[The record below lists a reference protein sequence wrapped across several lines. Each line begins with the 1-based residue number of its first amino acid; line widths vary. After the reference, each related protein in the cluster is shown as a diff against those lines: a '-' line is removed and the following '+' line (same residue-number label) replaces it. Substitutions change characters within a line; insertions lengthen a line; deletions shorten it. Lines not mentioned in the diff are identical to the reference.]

1 MFKLKENNIRIRSE
15 IFAGITT
22 FITLAYVLI
31 ATPSMIT
38 DAVDPGNAA
47 LNASL
52 YIATCLAAFCG
63 TLLMGLLAN
72 LPVAS
77 APGMG
82 LNAFFAC
89 TLLGK
94 MGYSYPEALAITFF
108 AGAIFLIATLLGLR
122 RAIESAVP
130 KNMRVAICA
139 GLGLYVV
146 MLGLQQAGI
155 ITSSGSS
162 ISFIDIKGL
171 FMDGNYAVLFS
182 AGVAL
187 AGVALITLMKR
198 MRMPAALVLG
208 LILTG
213 GLYYGAGIPLGLV
226 EWDGFSFNIA
236 SVGNDFMSWLG
247 NSFAKG
253 FTEGIA
259 DLFSD
264 GKFLNTLYTVA
275 MVTISFTFV
284 QVFQSAGITMG
295 LRQHIEVLDEEENRT
310 ADNNAEAS
318 ADGTP
323 KKEINV
329 TRRAMLADSI
339 STMFSSFIGTS
350 PVSACTESTSGISV
364 GGRSGLS
371 SVITAILFLA
381 AIFIA
386 PVVELFRPAV
396 AAALLIFIG
405 MYMLRVIKNINMKD
419 VTEATPALITL
430 ALMPFVGIVEA
441 LSLGLLMHL
450 LVKIICFR
458 FKDITVA
465 EIVLLGFAAIRYIF
479 VFV

>member
-1 MFKLKENNIRIRSE
+1 MFKLKENNIRVRTE

-22 FITLAYVLI
+22 FITMAYILV
-31 ATPSMIT
+31 ATPSMLTGAI
-38 DAVDPGNAA
+38 DPGNGT
-47 LNASL
+47 LKASL

-89 TLLGK
+89 TLLEK
-94 MGYSYPEALAITFF
+94 MGYNYSQALAITFF
-108 AGAIFLIATLLGLR
+108 AALIFLAATLLGLR

-155 ITSSGSS
+155 ITASGTT

-171 FMDGNYAVLFS
+171 FVKGDYSVLFS

-187 AGVALITLMKR
+187 VGVALITLMKR

-208 LILTG
+208 LLLTG
-213 GLYYGAGIPLGLV
+213 GVYYGAGIPLGLV
-226 EWDGFSFNIA
+226 EWNGFSFDIA
-236 SVGNDFMSWLG
+236 SVGEGFGSWLSL
-247 NSFAKG
+247 SFAKG
-253 FTEGIA
+253 FTNGIVSLFEG
-259 DLFSD
+259 
-264 GKFLNTLYTVA
+264 GKFLETLFSVL

-284 QVFQSAGITMG
+284 QVFQSAGITLG
-295 LRQHIEVLDEEENRT
+295 LRQHMEVLDAEENRT
-310 ADNNAEAS
+310 ADNNE
-318 ADGTP
+318 GEGE

-329 TRRAMLADSI
+329 TRRALLADSI
-339 STMFSSFIGTS
+339 TNMVASFIGTS

-371 SVITAILFLA
+371 SVITAVLFLA
-381 AIFIA
+381 AIFVA

-405 MYMLRVIKNINMKD
+405 MYMLRVIKDINMKD

-450 LVKIICFR
+450 IVKLICFR
-458 FKDITVA
+458 FKDITAA

>member
-31 ATPSMIT
+31 YTPTLIAGSM
-38 DAVDPGNAA
+38 DAPKVGMT
-47 LNASL
+47 ASL

-82 LNAFFAC
+82 LNAVFAC
-89 TLLGK
+89 TLLQH
-94 MGYSYPEALAITFF
+94 MNYTYAEALAITFF
-108 AGAIFLIATLLGLR
+108 AGAIFLIATILGLR
-122 RAIESAVP
+122 RAVESAIP

-139 GLGLYVV
+139 GIGLYVV

-162 ISFIDIKGL
+162 ISFINIKGL
-171 FMDGNYAVLFS
+171 YNAGNYRVLFS
-182 AGVAL
+182 AGIAIV
-187 AGVALITLMKR
+187 GVAIITLMKR

-208 LILTG
+208 LLLTG
-213 GLYYGAGIPLGLV
+213 AIYYGAGIPLKLV

-236 SVGNDFMSWLG
+236 SVGSDFKSWLG

-253 FTEGIA
+253 FTEGIVS
-259 DLFSD
+259 LFSE
-264 GKFLNTLYTVA
+264 GKFLNTLFTVL

-284 QVFQSAGITMG
+284 QVFQSVGINFG
-295 LRQHIEVLDEEENRT
+295 LRQQIDVLDEEEKRSE
-310 ADNNAEAS
+310 DNTEGAE
-318 ADGTP
+318 GG

-339 STMFSSFIGTS
+339 STMAASFMGTS
-350 PVSACTESTSGISV
+350 PVSACPESTSGISV

-371 SVITAILFLA
+371 SVITAVLFLA
-381 AIFIA
+381 AIFFA
-386 PVVELFRPAV
+386 PVVELFRPEV

-419 VTEATPALITL
+419 VTEATPALFTL

-441 LSLGLLMHL
+441 LSFGLLMHL
-450 LVKIICFR
+450 IVKIICFR
-458 FKDITVA
+458 FKDITAA

-479 VFV
+479 MYV

>member
-15 IFAGITT
+15 LFAGITT
-22 FITLAYVLI
+22 FITMAYVLI
-31 ATPSMIT
+31 ATPAMLT
-38 DAVDPGNAA
+38 DAIDPGNAA

-52 YIATCLAAFCG
+52 YVATCMAAFCG

-72 LPVAS
+72 LPIAS

-108 AGAIFLIATLLGLR
+108 AALIFLVATLLGLR
-122 RAIESAVP
+122 RAIESAIP

-155 ITSSGSS
+155 ITSSGTS

-171 FMDGNYAVLFS
+171 FNNGEYAALFS

-187 AGVALITLMKR
+187 VGIALITLMKR

-226 EWDGFSFNIA
+226 EWNGFSFDIA
-236 SVGNDFMSWLG
+236 SVGSDFGAWLT

-253 FTEGIA
+253 FTEGIMS
-259 DLFSD
+259 LFS
-264 GKFLNTLYTVA
+264 GINFLNTLFTVA

-284 QVFQSAGITMG
+284 QVFQSAGITLG
-295 LRQHIEVLDEEENRT
+295 LRQHMEVLDEEENRS

-318 ADGTP
+318 ENAP
-323 KKEINV
+323 KKEINT
-329 TRRAMLADSI
+329 TRRALLADSI
-339 STMFSSFIGTS
+339 STLFASLIGTS
-350 PVSACTESTSGISV
+350 PVSACTESTSGISI

-371 SVITAILFLA
+371 SVITAVFFLA

-450 LVKIICFR
+450 IVKIICFR

-465 EIVLLGFAAIRYIF
+465 EIVLLGFAAVRYIF

>member
-31 ATPSMIT
+31 ATPAMLT
-38 DAVDPGNAA
+38 DAIDPGNAA

-63 TLLMGLLAN
+63 TLLMGMLAN
-72 LPVAS
+72 LPIAS

-108 AGAIFLIATLLGLR
+108 AALIFLIATLLGLR

-130 KNMRVAICA
+130 KNMRVAVCA

-155 ITSSGSS
+155 ITTSGNT

-171 FMDGNYAVLFS
+171 FNDGEYTVLFS

-187 AGVALITLMKR
+187 VGVALITLMKR

-213 GLYYGAGIPLGLV
+213 GVYYGAGIPLGLV
-226 EWDGFSFNIA
+226 EWDGFSFDIA
-236 SVGNDFMSWLG
+236 TVGSDFGAWLG

-253 FTEGIA
+253 FTEGIMS
-259 DLFSD
+259 LFSGVD
-264 GKFLNTLYTVA
+264 FLTTLFTIA

-284 QVFQSAGITMG
+284 QVFQSAGITLG
-295 LRQHIEVLDEEENRT
+295 LRQHMEVLDEEEKRT
-310 ADNNAEAS
+310 SDNDAS
-318 ADGTP
+318 ASDAP
-323 KKEINV
+323 KKEVNT
-329 TRRAMLADSI
+329 TRRALLADSI
-339 STMFSSFIGTS
+339 STLFASFIGTS

-371 SVITAILFLA
+371 SVITAIFFLA
-381 AIFIA
+381 AIFVA

-450 LVKIICFR
+450 VVKIICFR
-458 FKDITVA
+458 FKDITAA
-465 EIVLLGFAAIRYIF
+465 EIVLLGFAAVRYIF

>member
-22 FITLAYVLI
+22 FITLAYILV
-31 ATPSMIT
+31 ATPSMLT
-38 DAVDPGNAA
+38 DAIDPGNAA
-47 LNASL
+47 LKASL

-72 LPVAS
+72 LPVAA

-89 TLLGK
+89 TLLDK
-94 MGYSYPEALAITFF
+94 MGYTYPQALAITFF
-108 AGAIFLIATLLGLR
+108 AALIYLAATLLGLR
-122 RAIESAVP
+122 RAVESAIP

-155 ITSSGSS
+155 ITTSGSS

-171 FMDGNYAVLFS
+171 FQSGDYTVLFS

-187 AGVALITLMKR
+187 VGVALITLMKR
-198 MRMPAALVLG
+198 MRMPAALILG

-213 GLYYGAGIPLGLV
+213 ALYYGAGIPLSLV
-226 EWDGFSFNIA
+226 EWDGFSFDIA
-236 SVGNDFMSWLG
+236 AVGSGFESWLG
-247 NSFAKG
+247 TSFAKG
-253 FTEGIA
+253 FTEGIVA
-259 DLFSD
+259 LFK
-264 GKFLNTLYTVA
+264 GGEFLETLFTVF

-284 QVFQSAGITMG
+284 QVFQTTGITFG
-295 LRQHIEVLDEEENRT
+295 LRQHMEVLDEEENRT
-310 ADNNAEAS
+310 ADNDESA
-318 ADGTP
+318 ADGS

-329 TRRAMLADSI
+329 TRRALLADSI
-339 STMFSSFIGTS
+339 SSLFASFIGTS

-371 SVITAILFLA
+371 SVITAVFFLA
-381 AIFIA
+381 AIFCA

-405 MYMLRVIKNINMKD
+405 MYMLRVIKDINMKD

-441 LSLGLLMHL
+441 LVFGLLMHL
-450 LVKIICFR
+450 IVKLICFR
-458 FKDITVA
+458 FKDITAA

>member
-22 FITLAYVLI
+22 FITMAYVLV
-31 ATPSMIT
+31 ATPAMLT
-38 DAVDPGNAA
+38 DAIDPGNAA
-47 LNASL
+47 LKASL

-72 LPVAS
+72 LPIAS

-108 AGAIFLIATLLGLR
+108 AALIFFAATLLGLR
-122 RAIESAVP
+122 RAMESAIP

-155 ITSSGSS
+155 ITSSGST

-171 FMDGNYAVLFS
+171 FTSGNYTTLFS
-182 AGVAL
+182 AGVAIV
-187 AGVALITLMKR
+187 GVALITLMKR

-226 EWDGFSFNIA
+226 AWDGFSFDIA
-236 SVGNDFMSWLG
+236 SVGSDFGAWLG

-253 FTEGIA
+253 FTEGIMS
-259 DLFSD
+259 LFN
-264 GKFLNTLYTVA
+264 GVNFLNTLFTVA

-284 QVFQSAGITMG
+284 QVFQSAGITFG
-295 LRQHIEVLDEEENRT
+295 LRQHMDVLDEEENRSS
-310 ADNNAEAS
+310 DNNSES
-318 ADGTP
+318 DGA

-329 TRRAMLADSI
+329 TRRALLADSI
-339 STMFSSFIGTS
+339 STMFASFIGTS
-350 PVSACTESTSGISV
+350 PVSACTESTSGISI

-381 AIFIA
+381 AIFCA

-450 LVKIICFR
+450 IVKIICFR
-458 FKDITVA
+458 FKDITAA
-465 EIVLLGFAAIRYIF
+465 EIVLLGFAAVRYIF

>member
-15 IFAGITT
+15 ILAGITT

-52 YIATCLAAFCG
+52 YVATCLAAFCG

-94 MGYSYPEALAITFF
+94 MGYSYPEALAITFL
-108 AGAIFLIATLLGLR
+108 AGLIYLIATLLGLR
-122 RAIESAVP
+122 RAIESAIP

-155 ITSSGSS
+155 ITTSGSS

-171 FMDGNYAVLFS
+171 FGDGNYTVLFS

-226 EWDGFSFNIA
+226 EWDGFTFNIA
-236 SVGNDFMSWLG
+236 SVGSDFGDWLS

-253 FTEGIA
+253 FTEGIIS
-259 DLFSD
+259 LF
-264 GKFLNTLYTVA
+264 GKGNFLNTLYSVA

-295 LRQHIEVLDEEENRT
+295 LCQHIEVLDEEENRT
-310 ADNNAEAS
+310 ADNNEEAS
-318 ADGTP
+318 SDAP

-339 STMFSSFIGTS
+339 STMFASFIGTS

-371 SVITAILFLA
+371 SVITAVLFLA

-386 PVVELFRPAV
+386 PVVQLFRPAV

-441 LSLGLLMHL
+441 LSIGLLMHF
-450 LVKIICFR
+450 LVKLICFR
-458 FKDITVA
+458 FKDITAA
-465 EIVLLGFAAIRYIF
+465 EIVLIGFAAIRYIF

>member
-31 ATPSMIT
+31 ATPAMLT
-38 DAVDPGNAA
+38 DAIDPGNAA
-47 LNASL
+47 LNSSL
-52 YIATCLAAFCG
+52 YVATCLAAFCG
-63 TLLMGLLAN
+63 TLLMGMLAN
-72 LPVAS
+72 LPIAS

-94 MGYSYPEALAITFF
+94 MGYSYPEALAITFL
-108 AGAIFLIATLLGLR
+108 AALIFLIATILGLR
-122 RAIESAVP
+122 RAIESAIP
-130 KNMRVAICA
+130 KNMRVAVCA

-155 ITSSGSS
+155 VTASGNTF
-162 ISFIDIKGL
+162 SFIDIKGL
-171 FMDGNYAVLFS
+171 FNNGEYTVLFS

-187 AGVALITLMKR
+187 VGVALITLMKR

-226 EWDGFSFNIA
+226 EWNGFSFDIA
-236 SVGNDFMSWLG
+236 SVGSDFGAWLG

-253 FTEGIA
+253 FTDGITS
-259 DLFSD
+259 LFSGVD
-264 GKFLNTLYTVA
+264 FLTTLFTVV

-284 QVFQSAGITMG
+284 QVFQSAGITLG
-295 LRQHIEVLDEEENRT
+295 LRQHMEVLDEEENRSS
-310 ADNNAEAS
+310 DNDAPS
-318 ADGTP
+318 DGA
-323 KKEINV
+323 KKEVNT
-329 TRRAMLADSI
+329 TRRALLADSI
-339 STMFSSFIGTS
+339 STMVASFIGTS

-371 SVITAILFLA
+371 SVITAVFFLA
-381 AIFIA
+381 AIFVA

-419 VTEATPALITL
+419 VTEATPALVTL

-450 LVKIICFR
+450 IVKIICFR
-458 FKDITVA
+458 FKDITAA
-465 EIVLLGFAAIRYIF
+465 EIVLLGFAAVRYIF

>member
-22 FITLAYVLI
+22 FITMAYVLI
-31 ATPSMIT
+31 ATPAMLT
-38 DAVDPGNAA
+38 DAIAPGDAA

-63 TLLMGLLAN
+63 TILMGLLAN
-72 LPVAS
+72 LPIAS

-108 AGAIFLIATLLGLR
+108 AALIFLIATLLGLR
-122 RAIESAVP
+122 RAIESAIP

-155 ITSSGSS
+155 ITSSGTT

-171 FMDGNYAVLFS
+171 FNDGEYTVLFS

-187 AGVALITLMKR
+187 VGVALITLMKR

-226 EWDGFSFNIA
+226 EWDGFTFDIA
-236 SVGNDFMSWLG
+236 SVGTDFGAWLG

-253 FTEGIA
+253 FTEGIMS
-259 DLFSD
+259 LFSGVD
-264 GKFLNTLYTVA
+264 FLTNLFTVA

-284 QVFQSAGITMG
+284 QVFQSAGITLG
-295 LRQHIEVLDEEENRT
+295 LRQHMEVLDEEENRT
-310 ADNNAEAS
+310 SDNDAS
-318 ADGTP
+318 ASDAP
-323 KKEINV
+323 KKEVNT
-329 TRRAMLADSI
+329 TRRALLADSI
-339 STMFSSFIGTS
+339 STMVASFIGTS

-371 SVITAILFLA
+371 SVITAIFFLA
-381 AIFIA
+381 AIFVA

-450 LVKIICFR
+450 VVKIICFR
-458 FKDITVA
+458 FKDITAA

>member
-15 IFAGITT
+15 ILAGVTT
-22 FITLAYVLI
+22 FITLAYVLV

-38 DAVDPGNAA
+38 NAVDPGNAA

-52 YIATCLAAFCG
+52 YIATCLSAFCG

-94 MGYSYPEALAITFF
+94 MGYTYPEALAITFF
-108 AGAIFLIATLLGLR
+108 AGLIFLAATLLGLR
-122 RAIESAVP
+122 RAIESAIP

-139 GLGLYVV
+139 GLGLYAV

-155 ITSSGSS
+155 ITASGSS
-162 ISFIDIKGL
+162 VSFIDIRGL
-171 FMDGNYAVLFS
+171 FISGDYEVLFS

-187 AGVALITLMKR
+187 AGVAFITLMKR
-198 MRMPAALVLG
+198 MRMPAVLVLG

-213 GLYYGAGIPLGLV
+213 GLYYGVGIPLGLV
-226 EWDGFSFNIA
+226 EWNGFSFSIA
-236 SVGNDFMSWLG
+236 DVGSDFGDWLG

-253 FTEGIA
+253 FTEGIVS
-259 DLFSD
+259 LFDS
-264 GKFLNTLYTVA
+264 GKFINNLYVTF

-284 QVFQSAGITMG
+284 QVFQSAGVTMG
-295 LRQHIEVLDEEENRT
+295 LRQHIEVLDEEENRN
-310 ADNNAEAS
+310 ADNNEEAS
-318 ADGTP
+318 SDEP

-339 STMFSSFIGTS
+339 STMFASFIGTS
-350 PVSACTESTSGISV
+350 PVSSCTESTSGISV

-371 SVITAILFLA
+371 SVITAVLFLA
-381 AIFIA
+381 AVFVS
-386 PVVELFRPAV
+386 PVVELFRPAI

-405 MYMLRVIKNINMKD
+405 MYMLRVIKSINMKD
-419 VTEATPALITL
+419 VTEATPALVTL
-430 ALMPFVGIVEA
+430 AFMPFVGIVEA
-441 LSLGLLMHL
+441 LSLGLLMHF
-450 LVKIICFR
+450 LVKVICLR
-458 FKDITVA
+458 FKDITAA